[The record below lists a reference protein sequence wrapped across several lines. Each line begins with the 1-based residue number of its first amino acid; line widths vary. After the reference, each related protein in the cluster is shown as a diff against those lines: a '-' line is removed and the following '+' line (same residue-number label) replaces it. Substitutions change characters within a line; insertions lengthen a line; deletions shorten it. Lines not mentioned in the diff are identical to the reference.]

1 MRYMVYLREEE
12 QAAISL
18 QTPVFWMLWV
28 EWCGPSGDSCS
39 WDALLASLCSVRI
52 AYGLSTSLGTLAT
65 SSDLCPSQP
74 FALSQHPT
82 PTLFVTCQHPT
93 GVAFSKMAR
102 HGLDQSLSFPS
113 LGFHIYRIPWVLLFC
128 FLVIPLALSLFNV
141 WSLQNVLPSHTT
153 LWGKCCFHMGNGSW
167 ERRGDLLY
175 GFVAPAFLKQ
185 VCCPRPGARL
195 LALLFLAVLAPRPC
209 VMVIL
214 PCKNVSFVSP
224 FKQQDMVSHSSLCS
238 SWLLL
243 CYCVFSRNDCV
254 WSNVCLYV
262 LLYVY
267 IWMDGGWLDGWVLC
281 SVILLLQ

>member
-1 MRYMVYLREEE
+1 MVYEGGGASSHLPTDPCVLNAVSWVVWPLRWLLLLRCSARFTVLCEVC
-12 QAAISL
+12 L
-18 QTPVFWMLWV
+18 LPLYF
-28 EWCGPSGDSCS
+28 SGDTGH
-39 WDALLASLCSVRI
+39 LFRPL
-52 AYGLSTSLGTLAT
+52 
-65 SSDLCPSQP
+65 PSQP

-82 PTLFVTCQHPT
+82 PTFFVTCQHLT
-93 GVAFSKMAR
+93 GVALSKRAR

-113 LGFHIYRIPWVLLFC
+113 LGFHIYRISWVSQFC
-128 FLVIPLALSLFNV
+128 FLVISLALSLFNV

-175 GFVAPAFLKQ
+175 GFVAPTFLKQ

-195 LALLFLAVLAPRPC
+195 LALLFLAVLAPRPR
-209 VMVIL
+209 VMVVL